1 MIKSEWFFWLVGA
14 AFLVM
19 ALQMVRDRTNPKRF
33 GSAAF
38 WGLLGICFVY
48 STWVVEKTAPAEPL
62 GVAVLVMICLGGFN
76 LTGKGTPKTTNEEQR
91 TALAARWGNK
101 LFVPALTIPV
111 VAVICAVLVAKWRIG
126 GEPILEEGSETIL
139 GLGFGAIAALA
150 VGMWVLRERRV
161 SVPIHAGRGL
171 LESMG
176 WALLLPQLLAVL
188 GSIFGAA
195 GVGTQVGKITE
206 SILPDGQRLAA
217 VALYCGGMAIF
228 TIIMGNA
235 FAAFPVMTAA
245 VGWPVLIEQMN
256 GDPAA
261 VLAIGMLAGFCGT
274 LCTPM
279 AANFN
284 LVPAAL
290 LELKDQYGPIKA
302 QAPTAAA
309 MLGCNILLIYF
320 FAF

>member
-14 AFLVM
+14 VFVIM
-19 ALQMVRDRTNPKRF
+19 AAQMLRDRTNPKRH
-33 GSAAF
+33 GTAAF
-38 WGLLGICFVY
+38 WGLLGVCFFY
-48 STWVVEKTAPAEPL
+48 STWVNEKSLPAEPL
-62 GVAVLVMICLGGFN
+62 GVAVLGLICVGGFN
-76 LTGKGTPKTTNEEQR
+76 LTGKGVPQTTSESER
-91 TALAARWGNK
+91 ATLAARFGAK
-101 LFVPALTIPV
+101 LFIPALTIPL
-111 VAVICAVLVAKWRIG
+111 VAMVCAVLVAKVEIG
-126 GEPILEEGSETIL
+126 GSPVLEEGSETIL
-139 GLGFGAIAALA
+139 GLGLGAIVALA

-161 SVPIHAGRGL
+161 SVPLHAGRGL

-188 GSIFGAA
+188 GAIFQAA
-195 GVGTQVGKITE
+195 GVGTQVREITE
-206 SILPDGQRLAA
+206 SILPDGQKLAA
-217 VALYCGGMAIF
+217 VALYCAGMFVF
-228 TIIMGNA
+228 TVIMGNA

-261 VLAIGMLAGFCGT
+261 VLAVGMLAGFCGT

-302 QAPTAAA
+302 QAPTAVALLA
-309 MLGCNILLIYF
+309 CNIAIVYL